1 MKRVSLKNFRH
12 RQKYIPMSMK
22 RITDEE
28 AKEYIPCTED
38 FTSHGIEKAQYF
50 TLTPAND
57 GWEDVTYYTAR
68 NSAMYV
74 NRDGDFD
81 SWVYIM
87 SNPTM
92 PGYYK
97 IGYTKNE
104 PEVRAKQIS
113 TSTGVA
119 LPYKVEF
126 AFQCFNGEALE
137 HEVHRKLEYCR
148 VNQNREF
155 FDITLSEAKEAIVDL
170 GKNYI

>member
-1 MKRVSLKNFRH
+1 
-12 RQKYIPMSMK
+12 MK
-22 RITDEE
+22 RISLEE
-28 AKEYIPCTED
+28 
-38 FTSHGIEKAQYF
+38 IEKHFSIDEDYTDAPIRFYSVIKDK
-50 TLTPAND
+50 D
-57 GWEDVTYYTAR
+57 GWDKVTYYT
-68 NSAMYV
+68 
-74 NRDGDFD
+74 NRRKDIYKNRGKADQ
-81 SWVYIM
+81 WVYVL
-87 SNPTM
+87 SNPSHSH
-92 PGYYK
+92 YK

-104 PEVRAKQIS
+104 PGVRAKQIS

-155 FDITLSEAKEAIVDL
+155 FDITLNEAKEVIVDL

>member
-1 MKRVSLKNFRH
+1 
-12 RQKYIPMSMK
+12 MK
-22 RITDEE
+22 RISLEETKKHFSTDEDYTD
-28 AKEYIPCTED
+28 APIRFYSVIKD
-38 FTSHGIEKAQYF
+38 K
-50 TLTPAND
+50 D
-57 GWEDVTYYTAR
+57 GWDKVTYYT
-68 NSAMYV
+68 
-74 NRDGDFD
+74 NRRKDIYKNRGKADQ
-81 SWVYIM
+81 WVYVL
-87 SNPTM
+87 SNPSHSH
-92 PGYYK
+92 YK

>member
-1 MKRVSLKNFRH
+1 
-12 RQKYIPMSMK
+12 MK
-22 RITDEE
+22 RITLEE
-28 AKEYIPCTED
+28 SKNHFNINED
-38 FTSHGIEKAQYF
+38 FTDAPIRFYSVTTSK
-50 TLTPAND
+50 D
-57 GWEDVTYYTAR
+57 GWDDVEYYTGR
-68 NSAMYV
+68 RKDIYK
-74 NRDGDFD
+74 NRGKADQ
-81 SWVYIM
+81 WVYVL
-87 SNPTM
+87 SNPSHSH
-92 PGYYK
+92 YK

-155 FDITLSEAKEAIVDL
+155 FDITLHEAKEVIVNL